1 MFVKRPYPFDY
12 PVISG
17 GGMIQLYRYS
27 LAQRDVRNAILSR
40 LADNVFGQI
49 APHLEPVSLRRNQIL
64 HQPGGQNQRAH
75 FMQSGLAI
83 FTKMMRDGR
92 STMIGS
98 VGSEGMTMPYL
109 LNGRARSDVEC
120 SVYIEGSA
128 LAISADALE
137 QLASK
142 IPALSALL
150 RRYDLLMAEQ
160 IAQISGCNRLHALEQ
175 RCARLLLTVYDS
187 ASAQQFSLTQ
197 ESLAMMLGAQRPHV
211 SAVAA
216 HFQNMDLIQYRHGQ
230 IRIANPAGLKLVSCE
245 CYEFIREQ
253 IGATHQRVNGMER

>member
-1 MFVKRPYPFDY
+1 M
-12 PVISG
+12 
-17 GGMIQLYRYS
+17 MQLSRYS
-27 LAQRDVRNAILSR
+27 LARRDVRNAILSR

-49 APHLEPVSLRRNQIL
+49 APYLEPVSLRRNQVL
-64 HQPGGQNQRAH
+64 HQPGAQNQRVH
-75 FMQSGLAI
+75 FMQSGLAV

-98 VGSEGMTMPYL
+98 VGCEGTTMPNL
-109 LNGRARSDVEC
+109 LNGKVHSDIEC

-128 LAISADALE
+128 LAISVDALE
-137 QLASK
+137 QFASK
-142 IPALSALL
+142 MPALAASL

-175 RCARLLLTVYDS
+175 RCARLLLTVHDS

-230 IRIANPAGLKLVSCE
+230 VRIANPAGLKLVSCE

-253 IGATHQRVNGMER
+253 MGATLQCANGKQR